1 MQASAAAGIRAEG
14 SLHMPQASAPLDW
27 EGKPSDS
34 DMEQYQSI
42 GEISMQVK
50 ELRKTI
56 KKGTV
61 FI

>member
-42 GEISMQVK
+42 GEI
-50 ELRKTI
+50 
-56 KKGTV
+56 
-61 FI
+61 